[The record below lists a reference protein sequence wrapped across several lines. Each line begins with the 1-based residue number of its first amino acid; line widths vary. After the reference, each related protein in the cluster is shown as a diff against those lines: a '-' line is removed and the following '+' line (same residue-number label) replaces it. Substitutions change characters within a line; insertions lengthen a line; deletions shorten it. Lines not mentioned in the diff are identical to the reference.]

1 MTTRYDIYSLIVHLI
16 FSISGNF
23 LVQAIEVASNKKLK
37 KSSKSKETEISTE
50 ISTTTQL
57 TASAK
62 STKLDTATKGSSQ
75 VDTPIS
81 DLPSHSGGGG
91 KSSTAGP
98 ETTAAD
104 GEASVQATR
113 KRKHDTDEG

>member
-1 MTTRYDIYSLIVHLI
+1 M
-16 FSISGNF
+16 
-23 LVQAIEVASNKKLK
+23 QAIEVTSNKKLK
-37 KSSKSKETEISTE
+37 KSSKSKETEIST
-50 ISTTTQL
+50 TTQP
-57 TASAK
+57 TESAK

-81 DLPSHSGGGG
+81 DPPSHSGGGG
-91 KSSTAGP
+91 KLSTAGP

-113 KRKHDTDEG
+113 KRKHDTDEGINTS